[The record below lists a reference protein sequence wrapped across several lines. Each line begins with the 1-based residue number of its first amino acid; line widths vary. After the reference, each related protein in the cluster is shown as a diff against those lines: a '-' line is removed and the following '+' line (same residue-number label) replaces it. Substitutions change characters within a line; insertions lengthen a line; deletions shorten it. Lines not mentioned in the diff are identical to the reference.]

1 MVRRGAESLTHPK
14 YRPDIDG
21 LRALAV
27 LSVVGYHAFRS
38 VVRGGFIGVDIFF
51 VISGFLIS
59 SIIFDSLERNSFS
72 FVEFYRRR
80 IARIFPALLLLL
92 VACYVFGWLTLL
104 PFEYGE
110 LGKQIAG
117 GAAYVSNFVLWNEHG
132 YFDQAADAKPL
143 LHLWSLGI
151 EEQYYILWPLLLYVA
166 WIRRLN
172 LLAITLAIAAVS
184 FALNVGKAST
194 DTIAAFYSP
203 QTRFWEL
210 LVGSAL
216 AYGALHGERWAR
228 SGNAALMEAR
238 SLAGATLITVGLA
251 TVTVDRA
258 FPGWWALLPTVGT
271 ALIISAGST
280 AWLNRRVLSN
290 RLLVWFGLISYPLYL
305 WHWPLL
311 SFAQIIQNGLPS
323 RTVRLVAVAAAIAL
337 AWATYELVEKPLRFG
352 RFKAAKAVGLLA
364 CMIVVGTLG
373 WLGFAS
379 GGLTSRGIARSAWQ
393 LSTAL
398 ADRDDYQAPSLSAA
412 SGSTANR
419 FTGVS
424 PQSVLFIGD
433 SIMAQYY
440 PRVARL
446 YADPQKLPY
455 YSAFFAAKPGCR
467 PIPHGEAV
475 NTKNYGCDAYYVAV
489 VRTAEDSIYRKI
501 VISANW
507 QAIFSDKVGAENLS
521 ELTAEIKRLKRL
533 GKDIVLIALQPHS
546 NLVDPLQLAEPLR
559 LALFSRDAQRIPQSL
574 WRDRQQL
581 ERQDQEATAR
591 LADFASGVGATVIN
605 PFDYVCTSTK
615 CPVVV
620 AGKPLYRDQ
629 WHYRSSVARDYA
641 FFIDAIVEL

>member
-1 MVRRGAESLTHPK
+1 
-14 YRPDIDG
+14 
-21 LRALAV
+21 
-27 LSVVGYHAFRS
+27 
-38 VVRGGFIGVDIFF
+38 
-51 VISGFLIS
+51 
-59 SIIFDSLERNSFS
+59 
-72 FVEFYRRR
+72 
-80 IARIFPALLLLL
+80 
-92 VACYVFGWLTLL
+92 
-104 PFEYGE
+104 
-110 LGKQIAG
+110 
-117 GAAYVSNFVLWNEHG
+117 
-132 YFDQAADAKPL
+132 
-143 LHLWSLGI
+143 
-151 EEQYYILWPLLLYVA
+151 
-166 WIRRLN
+166 
-172 LLAITLAIAAVS
+172 
-184 FALNVGKAST
+184 
-194 DTIAAFYSP
+194 
-203 QTRFWEL
+203 
-210 LVGSAL
+210 
-216 AYGALHGERWAR
+216 
-228 SGNAALMEAR
+228 
-238 SLAGATLITVGLA
+238 
-251 TVTVDRA
+251 
-258 FPGWWALLPTVGT
+258 
-271 ALIISAGST
+271 
-280 AWLNRRVLSN
+280 
-290 RLLVWFGLISYPLYL
+290 
-305 WHWPLL
+305 
-311 SFAQIIQNGLPS
+311 LPS
-323 RTVRLVAVAAAIAL
+323 RTVRLVAVAASIAL
-337 AWATYELVEKPLRFG
+337 AWSTYELVEKPLRFG

-364 CMIVVGTLG
+364 GMIVVGALG

-379 GGLTSRGIARSAWQ
+379 GGLTSRSIARSAWQ

-412 SGSTANR
+412 PGSSTNR

-446 YADPQKLPY
+446 YADPHKLPY
-455 YSAFFAAKPGCR
+455 YSAFFAAKPGFR

-591 LADFASGVGATVIN
+591 LADFARGVGATVIN